1 MAGGAE
7 ARAGC
12 GVGRASARAADLACP
27 VPKLEN
33 LRPEEKYKHT
43 LSHKLQ
49 HICPGYEIYTLN
61 QLHFDGEF
69 CENFWPYQ
77 SFLCKFKAIT
87 LVNASAKAFPSYK
100 GPGKPEWALI
110 CPTKYFYLYV
120 QSLSVNQITRRK

>member
-49 HICPGYEIYTLN
+49 HIWPGYEIYTLN
-61 QLHFDGEF
+61 QVNFKGEF
-69 CENFWPYQ
+69 SKNFRLYQ
-77 SFLCKFKAIT
+77 SF
-87 LVNASAKAFPSYK
+87 
-100 GPGKPEWALI
+100 
-110 CPTKYFYLYV
+110 YV
-120 QSLSVNQITRRK
+120 SLK